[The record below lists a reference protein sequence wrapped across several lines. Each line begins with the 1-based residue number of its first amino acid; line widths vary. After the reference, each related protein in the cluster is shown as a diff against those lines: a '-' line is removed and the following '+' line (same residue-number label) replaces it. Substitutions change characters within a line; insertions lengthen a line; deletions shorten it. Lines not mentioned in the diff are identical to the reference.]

1 MPDRMTEKVREKE
14 IFCRED
20 TPTEPRVLG
29 AVLYHARLSYRRIE
43 SFVERSHETVGQ
55 WF

>member
-1 MPDRMTEKVREKE
+1 MLNRMTEKVREKE

-20 TPTEPRVLG
+20 TPSEPRVLG
-29 AVLYHARLSYRRIE
+29 AVLYHAGLSYRRIAP
-43 SFVERSHETVGQ
+43 FVERSHETVGQ